1 MWLLIKYCRAW
12 TLPALK
18 YWKATTEKIP
28 AKESKKILTII
39 LQVPACL
46 LISKFWLDDI
56 VGELTLDGKMQ
67 RSVSCRPI
75 FQHRTKERENFIRLK
90 KINSPGLFWGMAIG
104 YGLHCLALIIC
115 LTLLIR
121 WKSSSSLFPCRHF
134 FMMKMYNYLN
144 SNGY

>member
-1 MWLLIKYCRAW
+1 MIKYCRAW

-56 VGELTLDGKMQ
+56 VGELMLDHLMERRSDLSVDDQLFNTGPRKGK
-67 RSVSCRPI
+67 VS
-75 FQHRTKERENFIRLK
+75 
-90 KINSPGLFWGMAIG
+90 
-104 YGLHCLALIIC
+104 
-115 LTLLIR
+115 
-121 WKSSSSLFPCRHF
+121 
-134 FMMKMYNYLN
+134 
-144 SNGY
+144 

>member
-1 MWLLIKYCRAW
+1 MLIKYYRAW
-12 TLPALK
+12 TLPAQK
-18 YWKATTEKIP
+18 YWKATTVNMP
-28 AKESKKILTII
+28 AKEILENYKILKMI

-67 RSVSCRPI
+67 QSVSCQST
-75 FQHRTKERENFIRLK
+75 FQHRIKKRESFIRLK
-90 KINSPGLFWGMAIG
+90 KIIPPGLFWGMAIG

-121 WKSSSSLFPCRHF
+121 WKSSSSLFACRHD
-134 FMMKMYNYLN
+134 FMMIIQKYLN
-144 SNGY
+144 SN